1 MMNFIRRDW
10 KNAIYHENRWE
21 LKDETEKYNVDNIKE
36 GMELAGL
43 TYETMIPWF
52 YDNYGLDY

>member
-1 MMNFIRRDW
+1 MMNFIKQDW

-21 LKDETEKYNVDNIKE
+21 LNDETTKYNVDNVRE

-43 TYETMIPWF
+43 QFDTLIPWF
-52 YDNYGLDY
+52 NENYGLD